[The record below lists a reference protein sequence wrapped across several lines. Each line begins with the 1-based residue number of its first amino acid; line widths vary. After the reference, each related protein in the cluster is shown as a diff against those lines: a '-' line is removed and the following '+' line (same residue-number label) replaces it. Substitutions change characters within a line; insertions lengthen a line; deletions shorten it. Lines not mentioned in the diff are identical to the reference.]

1 MMIKI
6 SSDEFRNDHHQHHD
20 VTAQHSFDDIELPD
34 SSEET
39 EDYLELKIGLTFT
52 NWAEFN
58 IWIDDFAKK
67 KGFNYKVR
75 TSQKDGEIMRR
86 ISYEC
91 SRSGN
96 HNPQVS
102 SDPTKRRNATS
113 QHTQWKLNVA
123 CPKASNVVKINS
135 FVDNHNHILTSNIQ
149 EMAPRFR
156 KLSPEML
163 SDIKKYVIQGRM
175 DSGSIYPLLI
185 HDYPGYTIFKKDLY
199 NAVYQFRLQNNLE
212 S

>member
-96 HNPQVS
+96 HNPQ
-102 SDPTKRRNATS
+102 
-113 QHTQWKLNVA
+113 
-123 CPKASNVVKINS
+123 ASNVVKINS

-199 NAVYQFRLQNNLE
+199 NAVYQFRLQNNLGDSDASQMLQMLLE
-212 S
+212 KKYSDPLWIV